1 MRPLLL
7 IAVPLLALAGCGGGG
22 HVDAG
27 HLETLIKNRFA
38 IVEGV
43 PVRSVQCP
51 GDVPVRTGR
60 TFTCR
65 TGVRGDAPIEVVV
78 TERGKDAFTIVPA
91 LSADRVERLLTRRGF
106 GTSRVS
112 VLGAK
117 CPNGVAYRLG
127 GTLQCQVALAGGE
140 KVPVLVRQTD
150 NRGAVSFSAIAIV
163 ATAVEGDI
171 ARRLRVHGNAPQV
184 TCPRGIAIVP
194 GRRFAC
200 LAHDGATRNV
210 AVVVLNR
217 RGDVRFRVTG

>member
-7 IAVPLLALAGCGGGG
+7 IALPLLALAGCGGDG

-27 HLETLIKNRFA
+27 HLERLVKNRFA

-43 PVRSVQCP
+43 PVRSVHCP
-51 GDVPVRTGR
+51 GDVPVRTGHA
-60 TFTCR
+60 FTCQ
-65 TGVRGDAPIEVVV
+65 TGVLGDDPVEVVV

-91 LSADRVERLLTRRGF
+91 LSGDRVEAELTRRGF
-106 GTSRVS
+106 GATKVS

-127 GTLQCQVALAGGE
+127 GTFQCQVALAGGE

-163 ATAVEGDI
+163 ATAVEDDI
-171 ARRLRVHGNAPQV
+171 ARRLTVHGNAPQV
-184 TCPRGIAIVP
+184 HCQRGIPIVP

-200 LAHDGATRNV
+200 QAHDGGTRNV